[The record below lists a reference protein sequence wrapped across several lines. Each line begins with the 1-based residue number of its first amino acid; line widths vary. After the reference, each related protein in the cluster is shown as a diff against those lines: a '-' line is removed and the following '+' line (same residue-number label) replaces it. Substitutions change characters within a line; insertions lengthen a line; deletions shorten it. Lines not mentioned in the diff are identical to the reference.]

1 MKTLACVAAMVVCSG
16 LALADH
22 TVAVLDG
29 TSWKVDVEPDAMAK
43 DKGEKS
49 FKETLIFADGNLS
62 ATARQQ
68 IGFAASGY
76 TVSQDPKT
84 KDTTFTTEQRSEH
97 EGVTTWTGTIH
108 ENHVEGKMIWKK
120 SNGAIL
126 TFTFKGEKLH

>member
-1 MKTLACVAAMVVCSG
+1 MRTIALVSAMVMLSCM
-16 LALADH
+16 AYADH

-29 TSWKVDVEPDAMAK
+29 TSWKVDVEPDGMAK
-43 DKGEKS
+43 EKGEKS

-62 ATARQQ
+62 TTARQE

-76 TVSQDPKT
+76 KVSQDPKS
-84 KDTTFTTEQRSEH
+84 KDTTFTAEQRSEH

-126 TFTFKGEKLH
+126 TFTFKGEKLD